1 MMSSGAIMKRWIQIA
16 LLLGFAVTASA
27 QVTRTEETHAS
38 ANPADD
44 LKPNSDS
51 VPSGIAVSGQFERV
65 VVLRFKYDTDLLAGM
80 EEMVKKEKI
89 GNGVILA
96 GIGALRNYALHH
108 VSNRT
113 LPNKVMIEKDPTASA
128 DIVSMNG
135 YIVNGKIHAHMTL
148 ATEGKAIGG
157 HLDPG
162 NKVFIYA
169 IVTIGVLPDSMDM
182 SKFQETNYR

>member
-1 MMSSGAIMKRWIQIA
+1 MTKALSIP
-16 LLLGFAVTASA
+16 LLLLLPVGSVA

-44 LKPNSDS
+44 AKPNSDT
-51 VPSGIAVSGQFERV
+51 VPDGIAVSGQFQRI

-89 GNGVILA
+89 RNGVILA
-96 GIGALRNYALHH
+96 GIGALRNYVTHH

-128 DIVSMNG
+128 DIIGMNG
-135 YIVNGKIHAHMTL
+135 YIVDGKIHAHMTL
-148 ATEGKAIGG
+148 ATEGKAFGG
-157 HLDPG
+157 HVDPG

>member
-1 MMSSGAIMKRWIQIA
+1 MTKRLTIA
-16 LLLGFAVTASA
+16 LLISLCVGASA
-27 QVTRTEETHAS
+27 QLTRTEETHAS
-38 ANPADD
+38 PNPADD
-44 LKPNSDS
+44 AKPNSDS
-51 VPSGIAVSGQFERV
+51 VPSGIAVSGQFQRI
-65 VVLRFKYDTDLLAGM
+65 VVLRFKYDTDLLSGM
-80 EEMVKKEKI
+80 EDMV
-89 GNGVILA
+89 
-96 GIGALRNYALHH
+96 GALRNYAIHH

-113 LPNKVMIEKDPTASA
+113 LPNRVMIEKDPTASA
-128 DIVSMNG
+128 DIIGMNG

-182 SKFQETNYR
+182 SKFQDTNYR

>member
-1 MMSSGAIMKRWIQIA
+1 MMK
-16 LLLGFAVTASA
+16 LLSMSLVLVMAVGASA
-27 QVTRTEETHAS
+27 QVTRTEEIHGS

-44 LKPNSDS
+44 ARPNSAL
-51 VPSGIAVSGQFERV
+51 VPDGIAVSGQFERI

-80 EEMVKKEKI
+80 QDMLKKESI
-89 GNGVILA
+89 DNGVILA
-96 GIGALRNYALHH
+96 GIGALRNYAIHH

-113 LPNKVMIEKDPTASA
+113 LPNKVMIEKDPTASS
-128 DIVSMNG
+128 DIIGMNG

-148 ATEGKAIGG
+148 ATEGKAFGG

-169 IVTIGVLPDSMDM
+169 IVTIGVLPHSMDM
-182 SKFQETNYR
+182 SKFQDTDYR

>member
-1 MMSSGAIMKRWIQIA
+1 MTKRLTIA
-16 LLLGFAVTASA
+16 LLISLCVGASA
-27 QVTRTEETHAS
+27 QLTRTEETHAS
-38 ANPADD
+38 PNPADD
-44 LKPNSDS
+44 AKPNSDS
-51 VPSGIAVSGQFERV
+51 VPSGIAVSGQFQRI
-65 VVLRFKYDTDLLAGM
+65 VVLRFKYDTDLLSGM
-80 EEMVKKEKI
+80 EDMVKQEKI

-96 GIGALRNYALHH
+96 GIGALRNYAIHH

-113 LPNKVMIEKDPTASA
+113 LPNRVMIEKDPTASA
-128 DIVSMNG
+128 DIIGMNG

-182 SKFQETNYR
+182 SKFQDTNYR